1 MTYFCFS
8 LLDFHLLKAMFG
20 SWLPGSLAVKCA
32 FYTDEQ
38 SGSPA
43 QHTFWAKDRKRT
55 LQAGLVEILHIPQI
69 N

>member
-1 MTYFCFS
+1 MFLFFS
-8 LLDFHLLKAMFG
+8 FRFPFPKAMFG